1 MLAGGSSRRMGTD
14 KAALLVDGQT
24 QLERTVTLLQAQVE
38 QVFVSTRADQAGDE
52 LRGGF
57 FTLEDRYSDLGPL
70 AGILTALE
78 STPEEAWLVV
88 ACDLPRL
95 DALSIRHLLD
105 NCATDAIAT
114 AFRSEHDGLPEPL
127 CAVWQPT
134 ATNAIHAAM
143 AQGRTCPR
151 KILIVNDA
159 HLLSPISQGALDNA
173 NTPDDLE
180 RITGEALSCN

>member
-1 MLAGGSSRRMGTD
+1 MGTD
-14 KAALLVDGQT
+14 KAALIVDGQT
-24 QLERTVTLLQAQVE
+24 QLERTVALLQEEVE
-38 QVFVSTRADQAGDE
+38 HVFVSTRADQVDDE

-57 FTLEDRYSDLGPL
+57 STLEDRYEDLGPL

-78 STPEEAWLVV
+78 STPEEAWLIV

-95 DALSIRHLLD
+95 DAMSIRHLLE
-105 NCATDAIAT
+105 NCATDTIAT

-134 ATNAIHAAM
+134 AIAAIHSAL

-159 HLLSPISQGALDNA
+159 HLLQPISEGALDNA

-180 RITGEALSCN
+180 RITGIAPSCN